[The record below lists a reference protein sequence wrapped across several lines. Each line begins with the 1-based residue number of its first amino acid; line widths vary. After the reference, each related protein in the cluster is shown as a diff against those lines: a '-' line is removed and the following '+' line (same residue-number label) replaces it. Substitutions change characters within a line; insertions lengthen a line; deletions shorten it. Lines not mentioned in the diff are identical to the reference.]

1 LIITSKGDRESWD
14 GVHYADAQKA
24 IAAARGIPGVGTI
37 VLPSGGHN
45 FSTYA
50 PTVGPALAWLGKNA
64 GL

>member
-1 LIITSKGDRESWD
+1 M
-14 GVHYADAQKA
+14 HYADAQQA
-24 IAAARGIPGVGTI
+24 IAAASGIPGVNTI

-50 PTVGPALAWLGKNA
+50 PTMGPALAWLGKNA